1 MIYPWHQPIWQQLVS
16 HWQRL
21 PHACLLIGREHTGKT
36 AFARHLAQ
44 ALLCEHPSSLHE
56 PCGQC
61 PSCHLFAQDAHPDF
75 YLLTPEQPETGE
87 TTARKLQQIKIDAIR
102 AILEPLQQ
110 TSVRGGRRVVC
121 ISPAESMNVQAANA
135 LLKMLEEPPEAV
147 VFILVSHNADRVL
160 PTIRSRCRALLL
172 PPPEAATALQFWR
185 QAHPESADQA
195 APLLTFHSHA
205 PLFEPQPEQDQW
217 REQLLQLLAE
227 PRLLAILDYAAQWDK
242 QKLPLAVLLDW
253 LYKWLLDM
261 LLVSQQQAPLYYP
274 HHQSSLHTVAQKT
287 QPHTLFRLIDHV
299 HRLSPYGHHSLNVR
313 MQTESLLGEYL
324 LALNPKTR

>member
-56 PCGQC
+56 PCGKC

-75 YLLTPEQPETGE
+75 YLLTPEQPESGE

-121 ISPAESMNVQAANA
+121 I
-135 LLKMLEEPPEAV
+135 
-147 VFILVSHNADRVL
+147 
-160 PTIRSRCRALLL
+160 
-172 PPPEAATALQFWR
+172 
-185 QAHPESADQA
+185 
-195 APLLTFHSHA
+195 
-205 PLFEPQPEQDQW
+205 
-217 REQLLQLLAE
+217 
-227 PRLLAILDYAAQWDK
+227 PRLKA
-242 QKLPLAVLLDW
+242 
-253 LYKWLLDM
+253 
-261 LLVSQQQAPLYYP
+261 
-274 HHQSSLHTVAQKT
+274 
-287 QPHTLFRLIDHV
+287 
-299 HRLSPYGHHSLNVR
+299 
-313 MQTESLLGEYL
+313 
-324 LALNPKTR
+324 

>member
-1 MIYPWHQPIWQQLVS
+1 M
-16 HWQRL
+16 
-21 PHACLLIGREHTGKT
+21 
-36 AFARHLAQ
+36 
-44 ALLCEHPSSLHE
+44 
-56 PCGQC
+56 
-61 PSCHLFAQDAHPDF
+61 
-75 YLLTPEQPETGE
+75 
-87 TTARKLQQIKIDAIR
+87 
-102 AILEPLQQ
+102 
-110 TSVRGGRRVVC
+110 
-121 ISPAESMNVQAANA
+121 
-135 LLKMLEEPPEAV
+135 

-172 PPPEAATALQFWR
+172 PPPDADTALQFWR

-195 APLLTFHSHA
+195 APLLAFHSHA

>member
-21 PHACLLIGREHTGKT
+21 PHAYLLIGREHTGKT

-44 ALLCEHPSSLHE
+44 ALLCEHPGSLHE

-87 TTARKLQQIKIDAIR
+87 TTARKLQQIKIDAVR

-172 PPPEAATALQFWR
+172 PAPDADTALQFWR

-195 APLLTFHSHA
+195 APLLAFHSHA

-217 REQLLQLLAE
+217 REQLLQLLSE